1 MTLGLAVS
9 RSAPGQ
15 SNEIDL
21 KRNIPEHRVEL
32 AVKVKQQAGAPPMYD
47 DLCFIH
53 KTLNRE
59 PV

>member
-47 DLCFIH
+47 GALFH
-53 KTLNRE
+53 SQN
-59 PV
+59 P